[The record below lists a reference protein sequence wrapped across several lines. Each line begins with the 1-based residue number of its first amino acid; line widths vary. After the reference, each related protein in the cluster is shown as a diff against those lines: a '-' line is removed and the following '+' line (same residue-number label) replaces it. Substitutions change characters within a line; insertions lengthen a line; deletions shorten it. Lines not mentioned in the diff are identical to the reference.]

1 MIFKRSDVTKLRLT
15 KNKDAVSPIV
25 AAILL
30 MAIMVGAISVLYSV
44 GAPLV
49 TDFQDRAT
57 INNVVNDFYVADS
70 DIRAAIHDGV
80 GGTRVT
86 QFTLDR
92 GTLHFDQGTN
102 STLEIRGSGVPD
114 TLEIG
119 TVGRLRYRL
128 RSSMSELSVQG
139 SRSFTGAISQFV
151 YSEDTATNDEIAIIN
166 YTRPSFG
173 IYHVYLEYR
182 PRIYIDD
189 DTRTLYIY
197 TYRLIDADDSLPVAG
212 NPRITSNFVNITIVE
227 RTDIDVGSDWAIYE
241 GETQITNDRSYSSST
256 LTVKVLYYYIE
267 I

>member
-1 MIFKRSDVTKLRLT
+1 MRLA

-30 MAIMVGAISVLYSV
+30 MAIMMGAITILYSV

-57 INNVVNDFYVADS
+57 INNVSNDFYTVDS

-86 QFTLDR
+86 QFSLDR

-102 STLEIRGSGVPD
+102 STLEIRGSSGTD
-114 TLEIG
+114 SLEIG
-119 TVGRLRYRL
+119 TVGRLRYQL
-128 RSSMSELSVQG
+128 RSSMSELSIQD
-139 SRSFTGAISQFV
+139 SRALTGAISQFV
-151 YSEDTATNDEIAIIN
+151 YSDETASNSEIAIIN
-166 YTRPSFG
+166 YTRPSFNV
-173 IYHVYLEYR
+173 YHLYLEYR

-189 DTRTLYIY
+189 DASPPTLYIY
-197 TYRLIDADDSLPVAG
+197 AIRLIDTDASLPAAG
-212 NPRITSNFVNITIVE
+212 TPRITSNFVNITTVE

-241 GETQITNDRSYSSST
+241 GDNQITNDRSYASST
-256 LTVKVLYYYIE
+256 LTVKFLYYYIE